1 MEMLAVVKAVEHF
14 HRYLYDRRFLR
25 RTDYAS
31 LTRLLNFK
39 NPEGQIDA
47 LLRRSCPGSCKYC
60 SRIEKKFGVIDPIV
74 RQVTTPSTSTLVP
87 WTDESVRKDQLADSE
102 IKPITE
108 FKESSDEKPSW
119 QEEFKLEKFKTL

>member
-1 MEMLAVVKAVEHF
+1 MEMLASSKS
-14 HRYLYDRRFLR
+14 R
-25 RTDYAS
+25 RTLSIVTSTEYDVEIRHRKGSAHG
-31 LTRLLNFK
+31 NA
-39 NPEGQIDA
+39 DA

-119 QEEFKLEKFKTL
+119 QEEFKSEKFKTL